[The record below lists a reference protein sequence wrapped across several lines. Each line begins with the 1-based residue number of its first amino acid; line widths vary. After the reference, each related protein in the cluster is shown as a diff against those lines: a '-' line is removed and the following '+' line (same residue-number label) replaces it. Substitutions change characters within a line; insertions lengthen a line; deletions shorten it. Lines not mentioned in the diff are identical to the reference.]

1 MKFWVAYLVI
11 RHAPKECALWRF
23 TAVLLLTMFDE
34 VFPPVWKQQIGQDG
48 VVSLTPHFV
57 NNDYVTAEII
67 YST

>member
-1 MKFWVAYLVI
+1 
-11 RHAPKECALWRF
+11 
-23 TAVLLLTMFDE
+23 MFDE
-34 VFPPVWKQQIGQDG
+34 VFPPVWKQKIGQDG